1 MDFLFYEWLTKP
13 LWLWFS
19 FIGIVLLLMAFDLGV
34 LHRKS
39 KEIEVK
45 ESLML
50 SAFYITLGILYS
62 GFVYWS
68 FNYERAG
75 ASPEVAATMMDGWE
89 AAKLY
94 LTGFFVEKSLAMDN
108 VFVIATIFAYFAVPR
123 QYQHRVL
130 FWGII
135 GVILLRGI
143 MIGLGATLVAE
154 FSWVLYIFAAI
165 LIYTGIKMWT
175 MADDEYNPG
184 ESKILKFIQKNFRVT
199 DKLHGERFWVRQPD
213 PKTGKVVRYMTPLFV
228 CLIMVEIAD
237 VIFAIDSVPA
247 IFAITT
253 DPFIV
258 YTSNIFAILG
268 LRALYFA
275 LAAMV
280 NRFHYLKYALSILL
294 VFIGSKIF
302 VADLLGLEKFPANLS
317 LGITAAIL
325 ISGVAFSLFKTRKG
339 GGDEHPETPL
349 EAAAA
354 SGALGDQAVQERR

>member
-1 MDFLFYEWLTKP
+1 MEFLFLEWLSKP
-13 LWLWFS
+13 LWLWLS
-19 FIGIVLLLMAFDLGV
+19 FLSLVLLLMAFDLGV

-39 KEIEVK
+39 REIEVK

-50 SAFYITLGILYS
+50 SAFYIGLGILYA

-68 FNYERAG
+68 FDYERG
-75 ASPEVAATMMDGWE
+75 AASAEEASTMMTGAE

-130 FWGII
+130 LWGII

-143 MIGLGATLVAE
+143 MIGVGATLVAQ
-154 FSWVLYIFAAI
+154 FAWVLYIFAAI
-165 LIYTGIKMWT
+165 LIYTGIKMWA
-175 MADDEYNPG
+175 MADSEYNPG
-184 ESKILKFIQKNFRVT
+184 ESKVLKFISKRFRVT
-199 DKLHGERFWVRQPD
+199 EGLHGERFFVKQAD
-213 PKTGKVVRYMTPLFV
+213 PKTGKSVRYITPLFV

-237 VIFAIDSVPA
+237 VIFAVDSVPA

-294 VFIGSKIF
+294 VFIGSKILI
-302 VADLLGLEKFPANLS
+302 ADGLGLEKFPANLS
-317 LGITAAIL
+317 LGITFGILAA
-325 ISGVAFSLFKTRKG
+325 GVFYSLWKTRKG
-339 GGDEHPETPL
+339 GGDEHPESET

-354 SGALGDQAVQERR
+354 AGALGPERKV